1 MKAFNITVIHEK
13 DPMIVA
19 KAQDELTERMDPG
32 FWNPRWENIYRKLK
46 ESGAEIRSLGDFI
59 KDSEFTSGYRGAIKF
74 VEKGVIALKVRNI
87 MNTGLDITNADFVS
101 LDSPANAPPKRVRK
115 NDLLLIR
122 SGVGSIGR
130 NTLITS
136 AIDACIT
143 GHIYRVPITDLCPA
157 FVSIFLKTKYGL
169 MQLERHWSGVSG
181 QVEIDREDVKKVLI
195 PVLPKRMQQDVE
207 QQYLQLG
214 KYHDIAMDAKA
225 KMLGAQKHGN
235 IAAAEKYRIEYEHN
249 LRIAEAMLNDLI
261 RQVEEIIEGKRTE
274 IEPVDRILKES

>member
-1 MKAFNITVIHEK
+1 
-13 DPMIVA
+13 
-19 KAQDELTERMDPG
+19 
-32 FWNPRWENIYRKLK
+32 
-46 ESGAEIRSLGDFI
+46 
-59 KDSEFTSGYRGAIKF
+59 
-74 VEKGVIALKVRNI
+74 
-87 MNTGLDITNADFVS
+87 MNTGLDITNADFVG
-101 LDSPANAPPKRVRK
+101 LDSPANAPSKRVRK

-195 PVLPKRMQQDVE
+195 PVLPKRMQQDIE
-207 QQYLQLG
+207 RQYLQLG

-225 KMLGAQKHGN
+225 KMLEAQKHGN
-235 IAAAEKYRIEYEHN
+235 IAAAEKYRVEYEQN
-249 LRIAEAMLNDLI
+249 LRIAEAMLDDLI